1 MHRLICPKCG
11 YTRQP
16 ADTAP
21 ESECPRCGIVFA
33 KYAEHLARRMAP
45 PPRSPAPDRVDAV
58 ANGVA
63 ARAGRLRTALWPHPT
78 AAEQGHLLPEA
89 LILLVFALWGLQFIA
104 GGWRHAEPSFM
115 HAVNLPFHEFGH
127 VLFRPFGQWLM
138 FLGGS
143 LFQVLLPLLLAGVFL
158 FREGKPFGAA
168 LCFWWCGQSLMD
180 VAPYI
185 GDARALAMPLIGE
198 WSEEMVDARE
208 FRHDWHNILGAI
220 GLLHWD
226 TRLAS
231 LAHGLGSLVMLGG
244 VGYGAAWL
252 WYCYRTALREE

>member
-1 MHRLICPKCG
+1 MSHPTHPRIFCPKCG
-11 YTRQP
+11 YSRQP

-33 KYAEHLARRMAP
+33 KYAEHLARGMVP
-45 PPRSPAPDRVDAV
+45 PPRLPAPERV
-58 ANGVA
+58 GTA
-63 ARAGRLRTALWPHPT
+63 AGWAGRLRAALWPQPV
-78 AAEQGHLLPEA
+78 AGEQGYPFA
-89 LILLVFALWGLQFIA
+89 KVLILILFSHWGLQFIA
-104 GGWRHAEPSFM
+104 GAGRYEPSFM

-127 VLFRPFGQWLM
+127 VLFRPFGQWFM

-168 LCFWWCGQSLMD
+168 LCFWWCGQSLTD

-226 TRLAS
+226 ARLAS